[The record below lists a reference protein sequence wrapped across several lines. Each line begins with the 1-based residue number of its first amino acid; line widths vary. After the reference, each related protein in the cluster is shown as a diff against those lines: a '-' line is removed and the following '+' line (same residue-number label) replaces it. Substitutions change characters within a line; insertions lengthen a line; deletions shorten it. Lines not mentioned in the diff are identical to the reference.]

1 MEEAETHRLWNK
13 DYLRAWSCNFLI
25 FFAFMMVTP
34 LLPLYMKDSF
44 GADKHLIGMVLSGY
58 TLTALV
64 SRSIGGFL
72 VDSLPRKTVLIVSWI
87 AFSLF
92 FAGYYITTSLAI
104 FAIVRTL
111 HGIPFAT
118 TCVSNSTVAIDV
130 THPSRRAE
138 GIGLYGLSNNISTAT
153 APMVGLYIYEVWHS
167 FDLIF
172 GIALGSALLGTLLA
186 STINL
191 RKRDIVPN
199 HKPISLDRFFLIRG
213 WTQGVCMACFATAY
227 GVLATYLAIYCQEQM
242 GDASVSGNFFLIIA
256 LGLMCSRLVGSRTL
270 RQGKIVENAT
280 FGVAFSVLG
289 YGCFALWHNE
299 WSCYA
304 CAIIVGLGNGHM
316 FPAFSNMFVN
326 LAPSNQRGTANATL
340 LTMWDV
346 GMGMGIVLGGFLAEH
361 YGYEYAFYLSALSQF
376 IGMVFY
382 FAVAR
387 DRYIRQRLTE
397 F

>member
-1 MEEAETHRLWNK
+1 MKEEPCKLWTR
-13 DYLRAWSCNFLI
+13 DYLRAWTCNFLI

-34 LLPLYMKDSF
+34 LLPLYMKESF

-58 TLTALV
+58 TLTALL

-72 VDSLPRKTVLIVSWI
+72 VDSLPRKTVLLVSWTG
-87 AFSLF
+87 FSLF
-92 FAGYYITTSLAI
+92 FAGYFFTTSLVLFTI
-104 FAIVRTL
+104 IRTL

-130 THPSRRAE
+130 THPTRRAE
-138 GIGLYGLSNNISTAT
+138 GIGLYGLSNNLSTAI
-153 APMVGLYIYEVWHS
+153 APMVGLYIYEAWHS

-172 GIALGSALLGTLLA
+172 ALALGAAMIGTLLSA
-186 STINL
+186 TINL
-191 RKRDIVPN
+191 RKRDIALN
-199 HKPISLDRFFLIRG
+199 HQPISLDRFFLLNG
-213 WTQGVCMACFATAY
+213 WSQGVCMACFATAY
-227 GVLATYLAIYCQEQM
+227 GVLATYLAIYCKEQM
-242 GDASVSGNFFLIIA
+242 GNASISGNFFLIIA

-270 RQGKIVENAT
+270 RRGKIVENAT

-289 YGCFALWHNE
+289 YGCFALWPCE
-299 WSCYA
+299 GTCYA
-304 CAIIVGLGNGHM
+304 CAVIVGLGNGHM

-346 GMGMGIVLGGFLAEH
+346 GMGLGIVLGGYMAEH
-361 YGYEYAFYLSALSQF
+361 FGYEKAFLLSAIAQF
-376 IGMVFY
+376 GGMLFY
-382 FAVAR
+382 FAIAR
-387 DRYIRQRLTE
+387 GRYIRQRLTK

>member
-1 MEEAETHRLWNK
+1 MKEAEEHKLWTK
-13 DYLRAWSCNFLI
+13 DYLRAWTCNFLI

-64 SRSIGGFL
+64 SRSVGGFL
-72 VDSLPRKTVLIVSWI
+72 VDSLPRKTVLLVSWI

-92 FAGYYITTSLAI
+92 FAGYFITTSLAL

-118 TCVSNSTVAIDV
+118 TCVSNSTVSIDV
-130 THPSRRAE
+130 THPTRRAE
-138 GIGLYGLSNNISTAT
+138 GIGLYGLSNNLSTAT

-167 FDLIF
+167 FELIF
-172 GIALGSALLGTLLA
+172 GLALGSALLGTLLA

-191 RKRDIVPN
+191 RRRDIIPN
-199 HKPISLDRFFLIRG
+199 RQPISLDRFFLLKG
-213 WTQGVCMACFATAY
+213 WSQGVCMACFATAY
-227 GVLATYLAIYCQEQM
+227 GVLATYLAIYCKEQM
-242 GDASVSGNFFLIIA
+242 GNASVSGNFFLIIA
-256 LGLMCSRLVGSRTL
+256 LGLMCSRLIGSRTL

-280 FGVAFSVLG
+280 FGVVFSVLG
-289 YGCFALWHNE
+289 YGAFALWHNE

-304 CAIIVGLGNGHM
+304 CAVIVGLGNGHM

-346 GMGMGIVLGGFLAEH
+346 GMGLGIVLGGYLAEH
-361 YGYEYAFYLSALSQF
+361 YGYEWAFRLSALSQF
-376 IGMVFY
+376 LGMLFY

-387 DRYIRQRLTE
+387 GHYIRQRLTE
-397 F
+397 K